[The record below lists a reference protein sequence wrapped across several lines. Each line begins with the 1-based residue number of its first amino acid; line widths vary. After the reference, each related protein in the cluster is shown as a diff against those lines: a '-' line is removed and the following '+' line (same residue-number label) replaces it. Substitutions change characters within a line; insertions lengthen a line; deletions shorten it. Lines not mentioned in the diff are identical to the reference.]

1 VNYMDSS
8 GNTTPVALKASA
20 IVKSFGQNRIL
31 DGVDLS
37 VARGETVCVLGPS
50 GSGKS
55 TLLRCLNWLSP
66 PDEGAIWIGDERIGM
81 RENANGSISPRPDRE
96 IRTQRSRIGMVFQ
109 SFNLWPHMT
118 VLENVM
124 EGLLSVKRMSRLAA
138 SDLAV
143 EALRQVGLSGKH
155 TAMPANLSG
164 GQQQRV
170 GVARTLAMTPEVI
183 LFDEPTSALDPELVG
198 EVLGVMRGL
207 AAKDTTMIVVT
218 HEIGFARDVAD
229 RVIFMDGGRIVE
241 QGPPATVLDTPSSA
255 RLQQFLYR
263 FNPETK

>member
-1 VNYMDSS
+1 MNLS
-8 GNTTPVALKASA
+8 GNTTPIALKASG
-20 IVKSFGQNRIL
+20 IVKSFGANRIL
-31 DGVDLS
+31 DAVDLT
-37 VARGETVCVLGPS
+37 VARGETVCILGPS

-66 PDEGAIWIGDERIGM
+66 PDEGAIWIGEERIGL
-81 RENANGSISPRPDRE
+81 RENANGSTSPRPDRE
-96 IRTQRSRIGMVFQ
+96 TRAQRSRIGMVFQ

-118 VLENVM
+118 VLENVA

-143 EALRQVGLSGKH
+143 EALRQVGLSGKR
-155 TAMPANLSG
+155 TAMPADLSG

-170 GVARTLAMTPEVI
+170 GIARTLAMAPEVI

-198 EVLGVMRGL
+198 EVLAVMRGL
-207 AAKDTTMIVVT
+207 AANDTTMIVVT

-229 RVIFMDGGRIVE
+229 RVIFMDSGRIVE
-241 QGPPATVLDTPSSA
+241 QGPPAQVLDAPSSP

-263 FNPETK
+263 FNPEPTRS